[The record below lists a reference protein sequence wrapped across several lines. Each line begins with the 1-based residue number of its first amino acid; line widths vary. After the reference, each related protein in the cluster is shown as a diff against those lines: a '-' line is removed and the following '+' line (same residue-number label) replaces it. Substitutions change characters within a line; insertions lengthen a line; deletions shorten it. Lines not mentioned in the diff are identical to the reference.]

1 MLSKNLQRWGGGMAL
16 GSAAAFWFVVQ
27 VAPTD
32 LLTLLPELEVSEELL
47 DTELLIAT
55 INAPDRSGFESMRVS
70 APPAEIVVLD
80 VGSGGLYGM
89 NFEDHEPP
97 YRFVAYAE
105 PDIGDP
111 IVYDESETY
120 LLESAEVLYP
130 EVAYSN
136 PSTLSSTEVDLVGKY
151 GFESATEGNLPYTG
165 VSLTDPSTRTNKSEA
180 YGEYSKGIPPYDGV
194 SFGES

>member
-16 GSAAAFWFVVQ
+16 GSVAAFWFVVQ
-27 VAPTD
+27 VVPTD
-32 LLTLLPELEVSEELL
+32 LLTLLPEPDVSEELL
-47 DTELLIAT
+47 GTELLVAT
-55 INAPDRSGFESMRVS
+55 TNAPDRSGFESMRVS
-70 APPAEIVVLD
+70 APPAEIVVSD
-80 VGSGGLYGM
+80 AGSGGLYGM

-105 PDIGDP
+105 PDVEDP

-120 LLESAEVLYP
+120 LSENAEVLYP
-130 EVAYSN
+130 EVTYSN
-136 PSTLSSTEVDLVGKY
+136 PSTLSSTGGDLVGKY
-151 GFESATEGNLPYTG
+151 GFESATESYHPYTG

-180 YGEYSKGIPPYDGV
+180 YGEYSKEIPPYDGV